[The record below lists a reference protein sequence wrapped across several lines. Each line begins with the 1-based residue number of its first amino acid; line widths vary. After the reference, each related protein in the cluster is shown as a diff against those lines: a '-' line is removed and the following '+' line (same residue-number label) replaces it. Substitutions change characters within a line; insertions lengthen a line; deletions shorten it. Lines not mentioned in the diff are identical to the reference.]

1 MLQRRSGENNHPT
14 VKGNLEII
22 AEALSDRLRHPQSNT
37 IDLTHQ
43 FETNYAI
50 GLSILTDLGQTV
62 SHAEETLD
70 IARAYLEIPALQNLT
85 LAETLANRSLETFQE
100 FNRRKLQANA
110 HKLLGEIYNAMN
122 DGEAAGRSFQQGR
135 EIYDAIDLP
144 GKVEEV
150 ERLMG

>member
-1 MLQRRSGENNHPT
+1 M
-14 VKGNLEII
+14 
-22 AEALSDRLRHPQSNT
+22 
-37 IDLTHQ
+37 
-43 FETNYAI
+43 
-50 GLSILTDLGQTV
+50 GLAKLLNLGQTV

-110 HKLLGEIYNAMN
+110 HRLLGEIHTSKN
-122 DGEAAGRSFQQGR
+122 DIESAVRSFQQSR
-135 EIYDAIDLP
+135 EIYGAIDLP

-150 ERLMG
+150 DSLSERLRQRLMG